1 MSTATPRHPTPA
13 ALGVVAGLLLTAG
26 LVLAAGLAAGDD
38 QPDQPAGRAADQIS
52 RPPVD
57 RNPAYPSSME
67 ALGAS
72 VTVGFNT
79 DCPEGWIDCPD
90 NSWSTGTNPAVDS
103 VYLRLLALTRD

>member
-1 MSTATPRHPTPA
+1 MSTATPRHTTPA
-13 ALGVVAGLLLTAG
+13 AVGVVAGLLLAAG

-38 QPDQPAGRAADQIS
+38 TPDQPAGRTADQVS
-52 RPPVD
+52 EPAVGHSPP
-57 RNPAYPSSME
+57 YPSSMD

-79 DCPEGWIDCPD
+79 DCLEGWIDCPD

>member
-1 MSTATPRHPTPA
+1 M
-13 ALGVVAGLLLTAG
+13 
-26 LVLAAGLAAGDD
+26 D
-38 QPDQPAGRAADQIS
+38 
-52 RPPVD
+52 
-57 RNPAYPSSME
+57 

-79 DCPEGWIDCPD
+79 DCLEGWIDCPD